1 MTDIDLPAAPPAS
14 SAPLHAGARR
24 KPVRAAIVAML
35 MSALAACGGSDD
47 LASAPDQPF
56 DDATVYSA
64 APDASLVSANEGAA
78 VTHGALRLDGHTLA
92 YTATTGHL
100 SARDAA
106 TGAPRA
112 SMFYVAYTADGA
124 KPGERPV
131 TFIYN
136 GGPGSASAWLHLGSF
151 GPKRLAVKAPGA
163 DATTLFPLVDN
174 AESLLDITDLVFV
187 DAVGTGYSQAIAPH
201 TNRSFWGVDS
211 DASVFRDF
219 VLRYLEVNGRQ
230 ASPKFLFG
238 ESYGATRSAVLALAL
253 EQAGVRL
260 AGVMLQS
267 PILDFNVDCGFLGAE
282 RANCSGYLPSYAA
295 VASHYERLVP
305 TPADPAAFA
314 DEVQLFADTTY
325 GPAVSAHLAAGAP
338 PDAALVDALVA
349 RTGAAAAL
357 WNGNINLDP
366 TTFRTQYTAGQLLG
380 RYDARIS
387 VAADSPLARDGDPSL
402 TYVVPSFEAAIGST
416 LRDRLRYSAR
426 SDYVMAN
433 PDIGVF
439 DPRHNGR
446 MLPDTVPDLAAALA
460 LNPSLGILSMSGRHD
475 LATPYHQTE
484 RDLKRLGPTPGLML
498 RDYDG
503 GHMTYF
509 DDAARVAQ
517 KADLRM
523 FYARSMSSA
532 Q

>member
-1 MTDIDLPAAPPAS
+1 MSKTALHGTSRASGAPSTGPID
-14 SAPLHAGARR
+14 RT
-24 KPVRAAIVAML
+24 PVRAVIAGLLIA
-35 MSALAACGGSDD
+35 ALAACGGGTT
-47 LASAPDQPF
+47 APPPDQPF

-64 APDASLVSANEGAA
+64 APDASLSSANEHTA
-78 VTHGALRLDGHTLA
+78 VTHAALKLEGRTIL

-106 TGAPRA
+106 SGEARA
-112 SMFYVAYTADGA
+112 SMFYAAYTADGPKA
-124 KPGERPV
+124 PERPV

-151 GPKRLAVKAPGA
+151 GPKRLAVKPPGT
-163 DATTLFPLVDN
+163 DTSSLFPLVDN
-174 AESLLDITDLVFV
+174 AESLLDVTDLVFV

-201 TNRSFWGVDS
+201 TNRSFWGVNS
-211 DASVFRDF
+211 DAAVFRDF
-219 VLRYLEVNGRQ
+219 VRRYLEVNRRE

-238 ESYGATRSAVLALAL
+238 ESYGAARSAVLALAL
-253 EQAGVRL
+253 EKAGVRL
-260 AGVMLQS
+260 AGVVLQS
-267 PILDFNVDCGFLGAE
+267 AILDFNVDCGFLGA
-282 RANCSGYLPSYAA
+282 RHASCSGYLPSYAA
-295 VASHYERLVP
+295 VASHYGRLVP
-305 TPADPAAFA
+305 TPADPDAFI
-314 DEVQLFADTTY
+314 DEVQAFADTTY
-325 GPAVSAHLAAGAP
+325 EPAVLAYLGGQEQ
-338 PDAALVDALVA
+338 PDAALVAALAA
-349 RTGAAAAL
+349 RTGAAADL
-357 WNGNINLDP
+357 WNGSFNLDP
-366 TTFRTQYTAGQLLG
+366 TTFRTQYAAGVLLG

-387 VAADSPLARDGDPSL
+387 VPADSPLARDGDPSL
-402 TYVVPSFEAAIGST
+402 TFVVPSFDAAIRST
-416 LRDRLRYSAR
+416 LRDQLRYTAR

-446 MLPDTVPDLAAALA
+446 MLPDVVPDLAAVLA

-484 RDLKRLGPTPGLML
+484 RDLKRLNNAPGLVL

-509 DDAARVAQ
+509 DDAARAAQ
-517 KADLRM
+517 KADLRA
-523 FYARSMSSA
+523 FYARSISGG